1 MTTFGCRSIAGD
13 KNYQLCYEEV
23 EAGTRTEGRM
33 KYRAIVLAL
42 LCMSTPA
49 LADCQTPA
57 YVGLPGSRGV
67 SAAMILPTA
76 ALTVLTLPAGAIGVA
91 TRNEALIN
99 GTRDTFCYTTGF
111 AGHAIVGHR

>member
-1 MTTFGCRSIAGD
+1 
-13 KNYQLCYEEV
+13 
-23 EAGTRTEGRM
+23 M
-33 KYRAIVLAL
+33 KYRATVLAF

-57 YVGLPGSRGV
+57 YVGLPGSRAV
-67 SAAMILPTA
+67 SAAMFPLSA
-76 ALTVLTLPAGAIGVA
+76 ALTIVTLPAGAIGVA
-91 TRNEALIN
+91 TRNEDLKN